1 MTFAASAKPSIVG
14 ALVLTVLTL
23 AACGESEAEKA
34 KAEICSARNEISK
47 QISKL
52 QSLTFSTSAIDEA
65 KTSFETITK
74 ELTKIKDAEPKLEA
88 SRREQ
93 LEPSVKTFESQISSI
108 AKGVASSLTSGNLE
122 TALKTAEPKLR
133 AAVSTL
139 AGDFKQAFGPISCS

>member
-14 ALVLTVLTL
+14 ALLLTVLTL

-34 KAEICSARNEISK
+34 KAEVCSARNEISK

-52 QSLTFSTSAIDEA
+52 ESLTFSASAIDEA
-65 KTSFETITK
+65 KSSFEAIGK
-74 ELTKIKDAEPKLEA
+74 ELTKIKDAQPKLES

-93 LEPSVKTFESQISSI
+93 VQSGVKTFESQLTTI
-108 AKGVASSLTSGNLE
+108 ASGVASSLTSGNLE
-122 TALKTAEPKLR
+122 SALKTAEPKLK

-139 AGDFKQAFGPISCS
+139 ASDFRQALGPISCS